1 LRFHGDHGSPLRDIL
16 LRVSVLG
23 VFAYALF
30 SLISGTIL
38 GLNLNIPSLLVA
50 GTAVLVLLQV
60 SPSQN
65 SSLSMSTL
73 CRETLEAL

>member
-1 LRFHGDHGSPLRDIL
+1 MFHKLNLDYRVRRLRFHGDHGSPLRDIL

-30 SLISGTIL
+30 SLISGTIE
-38 GLNLNIPSLLVA
+38 GLTLDIPSLLVA

-60 SPSQN
+60 CLIS
-65 SSLSMSTL
+65 
-73 CRETLEAL
+73 